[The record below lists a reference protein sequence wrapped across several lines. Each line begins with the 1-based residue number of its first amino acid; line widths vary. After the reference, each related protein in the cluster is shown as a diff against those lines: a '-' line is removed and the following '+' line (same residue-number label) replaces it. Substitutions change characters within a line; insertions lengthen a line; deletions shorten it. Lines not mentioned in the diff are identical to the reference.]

1 LLVFILKKKAK
12 MAMKAVGWLS
22 NNLGWNISGRSQAP
36 PDAPS
41 EGQPHQQPAE
51 TQPVGSPT
59 QLERYMSN
67 VSSVVFGGSG
77 QQQAQ
82 SSNPFANIGGSNEQQ
97 QQKVDEVDNA
107 ELDEQGL
114 PKTRNWYYYDEAL
127 QRWNVHPNAPA
138 SVKAEYAERL
148 RQEEEEKNKAMRFPE
163 PPPPPPPSFNPAAM
177 QARTP
182 LVPQYAIP
190 TYFNEKQD

>member
-1 LLVFILKKKAK
+1 

-22 NNLGWNISGRSQAP
+22 NNLGWNISGRSQSSS
-36 PDAPS
+36 DAPQLS
-41 EGQPHQQPAE
+41 QQQPAE
-51 TQPVGSPT
+51 GQPTGSPT

-77 QQQAQ
+77 SQQQQPQ
-82 SSNPFANIGGSNEQQ
+82 SSNPFANIGGSDAAQSQ
-97 QQKVDEVDNA
+97 VADEVDNA

-163 PPPPPPPSFNPAAM
+163 PPPPPPPSFNPAAL